1 MLWYYVGRGLVGQ
14 LTSGCHKRAILRHP
28 RSSPAQASDSSI
40 RTFALQSSQST
51 IENLHHINHV
61 QEAIHRGKLLSLF
74 SHIKLTITQNGAKN
88 VVTLF
93 HKPSNQAS
101 TRVLTLLKQANA
113 QSVAHATEDQASSH
127 DAHTKAER
135 TEFELDVTEA
145 PPTPD
150 QLKNILEYLG
160 GPSAA
165 GKVISGASDEGDALR
180 RLKADGEVF
189 QRPLV
194 RSPYLLWLGKLLM
207 FVCRWWTGIKAK
219 QVSHRQTFASG
230 SDIML
235 TCVVAGENESAILN
249 LVRSISKEGEK
260 A

>member
-1 MLWYYVGRGLVGQ
+1 MF
-14 LTSGCHKRAILRHP
+14 K
-28 RSSPAQASDSSI
+28 
-40 RTFALQSSQST
+40 
-51 IENLHHINHV
+51 
-61 QEAIHRGKLLSLF
+61 KLF
-74 SHIKLTITQNGAKN
+74 SENAAKN

-93 HKPSNQAS
+93 HKPSSQAS

-113 QSVAHATEDQASSH
+113 QSVSHATEDQASSH
-127 DAHTKAER
+127 DAHNKAQR

-194 RSPYLLWLGKLLM
+194 VDWNQGKA
-207 FVCRWWTGIKAK
+207 I
-219 QVSHRQTFASG
+219 
-230 SDIML
+230 
-235 TCVVAGENESAILN
+235 AGENESAILN

>member
-1 MLWYYVGRGLVGQ
+1 MF
-14 LTSGCHKRAILRHP
+14 K
-28 RSSPAQASDSSI
+28 
-40 RTFALQSSQST
+40 
-51 IENLHHINHV
+51 
-61 QEAIHRGKLLSLF
+61 KLF
-74 SHIKLTITQNGAKN
+74 SEVKSIQLAYNIALTLIQHGAKN

-113 QSVAHATEDQASSH
+113 HSVAHATEDQASSH
-127 DAHTKAER
+127 EAPNKAEH

-160 GPSAA
+160 GSNAA
-165 GKVISGASDEGDALR
+165 AKVVSGASDENDALR

-194 RSPYLLWLGKLLM
+194 CLTRLLWVSKMLM
-207 FVCRWWTGIKAK
+207 FMCRWWIGTKAK
-219 QVSHRQTFASG
+219 LVSLCQNLLVHFDPA
-230 SDIML
+230 L

-249 LVRSISKEGEK
+249 LIRSIPKEGEK